1 MRLLILGAGG
11 HGRVVA
17 DAAER
22 SAAGWREI
30 AFLDDRHPQLGASG
44 PWQVVG
50 TFTDLE
56 RLAAGF
62 DGCVPAV
69 GDARLRLALLRRARA
84 AGYEIP
90 VVLHPQSAVSGH
102 ARLGA
107 GSFVAAAAVI
117 NIGSEIAE
125 GCIINTAATVDH
137 DCRLGAGVHVC
148 PGAHLAGNVEIGDR
162 AWIGI
167 GAVARQGL
175 RIGVDA
181 TVGAGAVCIENI
193 RDGAVVSGVPAREH
207 PA

>member
-1 MRLLILGAGG
+1 MARPQDPGAEYREGIVGPANLPGRTCDRREISRERKMRLLILGAGG

-30 AFLDDRHPQLGASG
+30 AFLDDRHPQLGVSG

-107 GSFVAAAAVI
+107 
-117 NIGSEIAE
+117 
-125 GCIINTAATVDH
+125 
-137 DCRLGAGVHVC
+137 
-148 PGAHLAGNVEIGDR
+148 
-162 AWIGI
+162 
-167 GAVARQGL
+167 
-175 RIGVDA
+175 
-181 TVGAGAVCIENI
+181 
-193 RDGAVVSGVPAREH
+193 
-207 PA
+207 